1 MFLVTDN
8 KLMPV
13 AIIEIGIQLVKSSKS
28 IGAGMATCGLIGAGI
43 GVGVVSGSFPM
54 ALSKNPE
61 QTPILFRYA
70 ILGFASTEAVGSSAL
85 MIAFII
91 LSM

>member
-1 MFLVTDN
+1 MLFVTDN

-13 AIIEIGIQLVKSSKS
+13 AIIEIGIQLVKSSKF

-43 GVGVVSGSFPM
+43 GVGIVSGSFSM

-70 ILGFASTEAVGSSAL
+70 ILGFASTEAVGSLAL

-91 LSM
+91 SFM